1 MNFLKRIGKNLMN
14 WLYNQDRATVSLL
27 GAPPQETISS
37 EIGRHESNP
46 IDEAAAD
53 ALDAIQKNHVKN
65 AVTHANALDAAD
77 NGMEQ

>member
-1 MNFLKRIGKNLMN
+1 MKKRLTDF
-14 WLYNQDRATVSLL
+14 LYNVDRAIASLF

-53 ALDAIQKNHVKN
+53 VLDGIQKDHVEK
-65 AVTHANALDAAD
+65 AVIHADKLDAAD
-77 NGMEQ
+77 NGQEQ

>member
-1 MNFLKRIGKNLMN
+1 MKKRLTDF
-14 WLYNQDRATVSLL
+14 LYNVDRAIASLF

-53 ALDAIQKNHVKN
+53 VLDGIQKDHVEN
-65 AVTHANALDAAD
+65 AVIHADKLDAAD
-77 NGMEQ
+77 NGKEQ